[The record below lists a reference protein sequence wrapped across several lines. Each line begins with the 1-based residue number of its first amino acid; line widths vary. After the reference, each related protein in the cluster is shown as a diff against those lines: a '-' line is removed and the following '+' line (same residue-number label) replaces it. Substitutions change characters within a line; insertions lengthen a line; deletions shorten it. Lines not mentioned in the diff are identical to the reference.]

1 MRTVVNRDRKT
12 VAVTWDGTVEDAI
25 HVLRWGLEYGVEVEI
40 CTDPKTAEIFLQCQ
54 VPLGRPVRV
63 NSNDALVA
71 ERILNAYNHIYVVRG
86 KGSKRG
92 TDK

>member
-12 VAVTWDGTVEDAI
+12 VAVTWDGTVEDAL

-63 NSNDALVA
+63 NKQDALVV
-71 ERILNAYNHIYVVRG
+71 EKILKRYVNIYVVRG
-86 KGSKRG
+86 KSLKRG

>member
-1 MRTVVNRDRKT
+1 MRTAFGRDSKS

-25 HVLRWGLEYGVEVEI
+25 HVLRWGLGCGVEVEI

-63 NSNDALVA
+63 NKQDALVVEKIL
-71 ERILNAYNHIYVVRG
+71 ERYVNIYVV
-86 KGSKRG
+86 KGRK
-92 TDK
+92 KQ

>member
-1 MRTVVNRDRKT
+1 MRTVVNRDSKT
-12 VAVTWDGTVEDAI
+12 VAVTWDGTVEDAL

-63 NSNDALVA
+63 NKQDALVV
-71 ERILNAYNHIYVVRG
+71 EKILNAYNHIYVVRG

>member
-1 MRTVVNRDRKT
+1 MKT
-12 VAVTWDGTVEDAI
+12 VFGSDDKAVGVTWDGTVEDALL
-25 HVLRWGLEYGVEVEI
+25 VLRWGLGYGVEVEI
-40 CTDPKTAEIFLQCQ
+40 CTDPKTAEIYLLCQ

-63 NSNDALVA
+63 NSNDALVV
-71 ERILNAYNHIYVVRG
+71 ERILNTYNHIYVVRG

>member
-1 MRTVVNRDRKT
+1 MRTVVNRDSKT

-25 HVLRWGLEYGVEVEI
+25 HALRWGLEYGVEVEV

-63 NSNDALVA
+63 NSNDALVV

>member
-1 MRTVVNRDRKT
+1 MRTAFGRDSKS

-25 HVLRWGLEYGVEVEI
+25 HVLRWGLGYGVEVEI

-63 NSNDALVA
+63 NKQDALVVEKIL
-71 ERILNAYNHIYVVRG
+71 ERYVNIYVV
-86 KGSKRG
+86 KGRK
-92 TDK
+92 KK

>member
-1 MRTVVNRDRKT
+1 MRTAFGRDSKS
-12 VAVTWDGTVEDAI
+12 VAVTWDGTVEDAL

-63 NSNDALVA
+63 NKQDALVV
-71 ERILNAYNHIYVVRG
+71 EKILKRYINIYVVRG

>member
-1 MRTVVNRDRKT
+1 MKT
-12 VAVTWDGTVEDAI
+12 VFGSDDKAVGVTWDGTVEDALL
-25 HVLRWGLEYGVEVEI
+25 VLRWGLGYGVEVEI

-54 VPLGRPVRV
+54 VLLGRPVRV
-63 NSNDALVA
+63 NKQDALVV
-71 ERILNAYNHIYVVRG
+71 EKILKRYVNIYVVRG

>member
-1 MRTVVNRDRKT
+1 MRTAVNRDNKT
-12 VAVTWDGTVEDAI
+12 IAVTWDGTVKDALL
-25 HVLRWGLEYGVEVEI
+25 VLRWGLGYGVEVEI
-40 CTDPKTAEIFLQCQ
+40 CTDPKTAEIYLLCQ

-63 NSNDALVA
+63 NSNDALVV

>member
-1 MRTVVNRDRKT
+1 MRTAFGRDSKS

-54 VPLGRPVRV
+54 VLLGRPVRV
-63 NSNDALVA
+63 NKQDALVV
-71 ERILNAYNHIYVVRG
+71 EKILKRYANIYVV
-86 KGSKRG
+86 KGRKR
-92 TDK
+92 K

>member
-1 MRTVVNRDRKT
+1 MKT
-12 VAVTWDGTVEDAI
+12 VFGSDDKAVGVTWDGTVEDAML
-25 HVLRWGLEYGVEVEI
+25 VRRWGKGYGVEVEI
-40 CTDPKTAEIFLQCQ
+40 CTSAKTAEIFLSCQ

-63 NSNDALVA
+63 NSTDALVV

-92 TDK
+92 ANK

>member
-1 MRTVVNRDRKT
+1 MRTVFSRDSKT
-12 VAVTWDGTVEDAI
+12 VAVTWDGTVEDAL

-54 VPLGRPVRV
+54 VLLGRPVRV
-63 NSNDALVA
+63 NKQDALVV
-71 ERILNAYNHIYVVRG
+71 EKILKRYVNIYVVRG